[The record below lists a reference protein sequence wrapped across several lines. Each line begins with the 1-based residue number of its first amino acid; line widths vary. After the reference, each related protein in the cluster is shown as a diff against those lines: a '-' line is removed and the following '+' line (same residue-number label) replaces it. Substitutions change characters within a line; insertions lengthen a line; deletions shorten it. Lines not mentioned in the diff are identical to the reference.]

1 MKIKLKTPEEIEI
14 MRIGGKMLSEALWK
28 VLEHATPGVSELEL
42 DHLAEKTIRSRGGE
56 PGFQKVR
63 GYHHTICASTNDVI
77 VHGVPTTYRLKAGDV
92 FGIDCGVYYKG
103 FHTDMSESIVVGGM
117 KKASVK
123 VQKFLQTGKKALEMA
138 IQEVKPGNHI
148 GNISHVI
155 QQIVEKEGGYGVTRE
170 LIGHG
175 VGKGLHEDPPV
186 PGYVTRRIEKTPLL
200 VPGMVIAIE
209 VIYNMGSKEIAFAG
223 TDDWTIK
230 TRDGSLSG
238 LFERTVAVT
247 KDGYEILTP
256 QTSCFS
262 EADLL

>member
-14 MRIGGKMLSEALWK
+14 MRTGGKMLSEALWK
-28 VLEHATPGVSELEL
+28 VLEHAKPGVSELEL
-42 DHLAEKTIRSRGGE
+42 DHLAEKTIRSLGGE
-56 PGFQKVR
+56 PGFKKVR

-77 VHGVPTTYRLKAGDV
+77 VHGVPTAYKLKAGDV

-117 KKASVK
+117 QKVSKG
-123 VQKFLQTGKKALEMA
+123 VQKFLRTGKKALEEA
-138 IQEVKPGNHI
+138 LKQVKPGNHI
-148 GNISHVI
+148 GDISQVI
-155 QQIVEKEGGYGVTRE
+155 QQIVEKDGGYGVTRE

-186 PGYVTRRIEKTPLL
+186 PGYLARRIEKTPLL
-200 VPGMVIAIE
+200 VPGMVIAVEI
-209 VIYNMGSKEIAFAG
+209 IYNMGSREIAFAG

-230 TRDGSLSG
+230 TRDGSISG

-247 KDGYEILTP
+247 ESGHEVLTP
-256 QTSCFS
+256 
-262 EADLL
+262 

>member
-14 MRIGGKMLSEALWK
+14 MRMGGKMLSEALWK
-28 VLEHATPGVSELEL
+28 VLEHAKPGVSELEL
-42 DHLAEKTIRSRGGE
+42 DQLAEKTIRSLGGE
-56 PGFQKVR
+56 PGFKKVR

-77 VHGVPTTYRLKAGDV
+77 VHGIPTAYKLKVGDV

-117 KKASVK
+117 KKAPQK
-123 VQKFLQTGKKALEMA
+123 VQTFLKTGKKALEEA
-138 IQEVKPGNHI
+138 IKQVKPGNHI
-148 GNISHVI
+148 GDISQVI

-186 PGYVTRRIEKTPLL
+186 PGYLARRIEKTPPL
-200 VPGMVIAIE
+200 VPGMVIAVEI
-209 VIYNMGSKEIAFAG
+209 IYNMGSREIAFAG

-230 TRDGSLSG
+230 TRDGNISG

-247 KDGYEILTP
+247 ESGHEILTP
-256 QTSCFS
+256 
-262 EADLL
+262 